1 MKVDE
6 NFWKPR
12 QFFRRNSFLR
22 LHAQYLSSSSTR
34 SIYREAVKKTVK
46 KRSGWPLG
54 GFELGQPRFL
64 LIPIFHSAQIFTR
77 STFSLSS
84 DFPSDHIFTQ
94 PNFSLSQH
102 SHIFTRPT
110 ISLTPIF
117 HSTFSLSQI
126 FHLANIFNQPIFSII
141 PYFHSVHNSGVVHR
155 SLKNNVSINFNINVY
170 EKILF

>member
-94 PNFSLSQH
+94 TIFSPSQ
-102 SHIFTRPT
+102 IFHLANTFTQPT

-117 HSTFSLSQI
+117 HSIFSLSQI
-126 FHLANIFNQPIFSII
+126 FHLANIFNNPIFSLG
-141 PYFHSVHNSGVVHR
+141 P
-155 SLKNNVSINFNINVY
+155 
-170 EKILF
+170 